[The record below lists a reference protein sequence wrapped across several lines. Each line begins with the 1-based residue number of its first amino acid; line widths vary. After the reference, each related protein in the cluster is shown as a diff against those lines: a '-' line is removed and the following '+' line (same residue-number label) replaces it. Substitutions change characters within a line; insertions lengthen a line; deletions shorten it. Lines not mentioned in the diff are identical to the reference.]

1 MSSGAMDSSIQ
12 IGASLRKTSAPPRGS
27 GGPASH
33 KNVINQFGQSL
44 TEEQRTSILETIS
57 ELQESGA
64 SFEKIK
70 GVVDSFLEDNGITP
84 PSQRGPCGP
93 GGPLNNES
101 VISQL
106 TEEQLSSILA
116 KAAELQES
124 GASFDEVKYTVDTFL
139 EENGIEL
146 PSKGG
151 TFIDTIT

>member
-1 MSSGAMDSSIQ
+1 MDLSIQ
-12 IGASLRKTSAPPRGS
+12 PIGAPLRPNSAPKGP
-27 GGPASH
+27 GGHPSH
-33 KNVINQFGQSL
+33 ENVINQFGQNL
-44 TEEQRTSILETIS
+44 TEEQRISILKTIS

-64 SFEKIK
+64 SFEEIK

-84 PSQRGPCGP
+84 PSQRGHGGP
-93 GGPLNNES
+93 GGGPLSNES

-116 KAAELQES
+116 KVAKLQES

-139 EENGIEL
+139 EETGIEP
-146 PSKGG
+146 PSKGE

>member
-1 MSSGAMDSSIQ
+1 MGLSIQ
-12 IGASLRKTSAPPRGS
+12 SIGVSLRQNSAPKEP
-27 GGPASH
+27 GGPPSH
-33 KNVINQFGQSL
+33 ENVINQFGKSL
-44 TEEQRTSILETIS
+44 TEEQRTPILKTIS

-64 SFEKIK
+64 SFEEIK
-70 GVVDSFLEDNGITP
+70 GVVDSFLGDHGITP
-84 PSQRGPCGP
+84 PSQRGPGGTG
-93 GGPLNNES
+93 GGPLHNES

-116 KAAELQES
+116 KVAELQES
-124 GASFDEVKYTVDTFL
+124 GESFDEVKYTVDTFL